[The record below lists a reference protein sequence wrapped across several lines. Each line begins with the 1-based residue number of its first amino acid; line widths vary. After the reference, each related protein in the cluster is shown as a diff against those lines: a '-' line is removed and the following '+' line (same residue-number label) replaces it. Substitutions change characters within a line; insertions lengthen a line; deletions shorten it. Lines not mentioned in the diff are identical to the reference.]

1 MMEPSCPT
9 GSLLTPSVAYRLSR
23 LPTIEGVKTQSL
35 DACYVAG
42 LASREQQIP
51 GARYATQSAILISV
65 SGWSSAVKAL
75 PWLFTALLF
84 ERATAAPTMDTA

>member
-65 SGWSSAVKAL
+65 SGWSCRCKGVTLAFYCSPV
-75 PWLFTALLF
+75 
-84 ERATAAPTMDTA
+84 